1 MVVGEDLHQHIEVWY
16 VGERRESR
24 ERVDYL
30 SSRFSLSQPF
40 PDPSGPSPRVH
51 HAGHPLAPLAPRL
64 WLLEAQGV
72 LHHATDSSPVVDV
85 VDPALPDLV
94 GLPVE
99 GPQVPLEDFAH
110 QLWIFDYRELGEARV
125 RRGQLGT
132 RGAFPVPS
140 RLTLGSRSLRDRGL
154 STVSRFP
161 NTSAYGGCL
170 DP

>member
-24 ERVDYL
+24 ERVGYL
-30 SSRFSLSQPF
+30 WSRFSLSQPF

-51 HAGHPLAPLAPRL
+51 HARHPLAPLAPRL

-72 LHHATDSSPVVDV
+72 LHHATGSSPVVDV
-85 VDPALPDLV
+85 VDPALPNLI

-99 GPQVPLEDFAH
+99 GPQ
-110 QLWIFDYRELGEARV
+110 
-125 RRGQLGT
+125 
-132 RGAFPVPS
+132 
-140 RLTLGSRSLRDRGL
+140 LTLGSRSLRDRGL
-154 STVSRFP
+154 STGSRSP
-161 NTSAYGGCL
+161 HTSAHRGCL